1 MVMSPVTA
9 VEMTGT
15 SGESGDGGLQ
25 MDTKDVSSATNTI
38 ELYIIIVTTRA
49 EHWHS

>member
-9 VEMTGT
+9 AEMRGT

-25 MDTKDVSSATNTI
+25 MDTTDVSMKCSKHN
-38 ELYIIIVTTRA
+38 
-49 EHWHS
+49 